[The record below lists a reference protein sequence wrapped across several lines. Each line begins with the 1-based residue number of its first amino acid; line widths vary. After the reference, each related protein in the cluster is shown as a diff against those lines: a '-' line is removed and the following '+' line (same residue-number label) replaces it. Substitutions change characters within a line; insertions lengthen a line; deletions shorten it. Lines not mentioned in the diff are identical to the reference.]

1 MNQNKK
7 ITDDSS
13 NSQLSNIG
21 KQIFKSDNI
30 ISLALEH
37 TKDRALTEYEFAK
50 LMNFTEKEVDM
61 LKVYWNPIFNDSWI
75 YLSDELILG
84 NLTNETKKNAI
95 INFYDRILLKGDFQL
110 GIDYKE
116 ISPSDELV
124 KYRSP
129 KYLLFL

>member
-1 MNQNKK
+1 MINNTNLKTT
-7 ITDDSS
+7 TDDSS

-61 LKVYWNPIFNDSWI
+61 LKVYWNPIFNYSWI
-75 YLSDELILG
+75 YLSD
-84 NLTNETKKNAI
+84 
-95 INFYDRILLKGDFQL
+95 
-110 GIDYKE
+110 
-116 ISPSDELV
+116 
-124 KYRSP
+124 
-129 KYLLFL
+129 